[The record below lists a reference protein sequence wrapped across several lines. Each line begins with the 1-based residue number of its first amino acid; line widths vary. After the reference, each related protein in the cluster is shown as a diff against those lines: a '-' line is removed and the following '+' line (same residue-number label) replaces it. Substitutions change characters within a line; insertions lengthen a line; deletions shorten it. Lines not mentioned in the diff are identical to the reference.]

1 MVVVLLPIL
10 GLGLVSALLHYAEHM
25 MMKHGETWHDG
36 SNRILDTPDR
46 YQLALYSKGSADPT
60 SGSGLLFIHG
70 SPGDASN
77 FHQQFETLFP
87 NFLHLAYDRPGFGKS
102 RAAQSPDNL
111 SWHTQAAF
119 DAIQTHPNTKW
130 IAIGHS
136 YGGPVAMNLAIDHPN
151 EIIGVVQIGGAMDPS
166 LEKIHVLQ
174 KIARWST
181 VSWIIPKS
189 FRHSNVELINL
200 KADLLELQN
209 KLGRLQRPV
218 VMLHG
223 TDDSLVPVSNCEYM
237 SNQLASR
244 QLSDLLILDVRDGWN
259 HFIPWQNPAAVHEAI
274 RLLLGHPSLH
284 FIGDEM

>member
-1 MVVVLLPIL
+1 
-10 GLGLVSALLHYAEHM
+10 M
-25 MMKHGETWHDG
+25 MMKHGESWHHG
-36 SNRILDTPDR
+36 THQPLHIPDR
-46 YQLALYSKGSADPT
+46 YHLAVYKNEDAGPT
-60 SGSGLLFIHG
+60 TGYGLLFIHG

-77 FHQQFETLFP
+77 FHRQFETLLP
-87 NFLHLAYDRPGFGKS
+87 NFLHLTYDRPGFGKS
-102 RAAQSPDNL
+102 RAARSPDNL

-119 DAIQTHPNTKW
+119 DVIQTHPNTKW

-166 LEKIHVLQ
+166 LEKIHILQ

-181 VSWIIPKS
+181 VSWVIPES

-209 KLGRLQRPV
+209 KLSRLQRPV

-237 SNQLASR
+237 SSQLASH

-259 HFIPWQNPAAVHEAI
+259 HFIPWQKPEAVHEAI
-274 RLLLGHPSLH
+274 RLVLGHPSLH
-284 FIGDEM
+284 FIGNGM